1 MIVVIIT
8 ILMVIVDII
17 GYVYMRDM
25 QLRIKKLE
33 HENKQLTDL
42 INTMNRGTLKGLRSQ
57 QDSKTLLTD

>member
-25 QLRIKKLE
+25 QLRIKQLE
-33 HENKQLTDL
+33 HENKQLIEL
-42 INTMNRGTLKGLRSQ
+42 ISAMNHGTLKGLRSQ
-57 QDSKTLLTD
+57 QVSKTLLKD